1 MLNKKCPKCY
11 RKISRNSN
19 FCPICGFNLSS
30 EYDKEDYGFLGRDD
44 FIEEEREFFGN
55 SPSPFMEK
63 VFNSAFKMLEKQ
75 MRELNREMGTD
86 RRENR
91 IQGAFPGNLDIQFY
105 VNGKKVSPE
114 EFSQR
119 RIGKIERAENKQP
132 KINKNREI
140 SEEKIK
146 KFKSLPKKEAK
157 SKVRRLGGKIV
168 YEIAMPGV
176 EDLDD
181 VLINQLENSIE
192 IKALSKDKVY
202 SKIININLPIS
213 KYKLD
218 EGNLILELKEK

>member
-1 MLNKKCPKCY
+1 MLNKKCPKCD

-30 EYDKEDYGFLGRDD
+30 KYDKEDYGFLGRDD
-44 FIEEEREFFGN
+44 FIEEQELFGHQA
-55 SPSPFMEK
+55 PFMEK

-75 MRELNREMGTD
+75 MRELNNELSTGD
-86 RRENR
+86 IRENR
-91 IQGAFPGNLDIQFY
+91 TQGAFPGNLDIQFY

-114 EFSQR
+114 EFSNR
-119 RIGKIERAENKQP
+119 RVGKIERTENKQQ

-140 SEEKIK
+140 SSEKIE

-157 SKVRRLGGKIV
+157 SKVMRLGGKIV

-176 EDLDD
+176 ENLDD

-192 IKALSKDKVY
+192 IRALSKDRVY